1 MLHFGTAWAVAWTK
15 SYNTNEWI
23 VTQAAR
29 TVHAG
34 QSHAQS
40 EDTKDTDQSA
50 MAPFHRALL
59 VMT

>member
-1 MLHFGTAWAVAWTK
+1 MLHFGTAWAAAWTK

-29 TVHAG
+29 TVHVG

-40 EDTKDTDQSA
+40 EDTMGKDQCVMT
-50 MAPFHRALL
+50 PFYRALL